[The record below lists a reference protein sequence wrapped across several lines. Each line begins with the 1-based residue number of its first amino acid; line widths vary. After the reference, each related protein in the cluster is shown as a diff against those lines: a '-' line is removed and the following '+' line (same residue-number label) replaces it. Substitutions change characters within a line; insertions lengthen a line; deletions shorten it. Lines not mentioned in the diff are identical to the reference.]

1 MKKIIFKT
9 GFILLCVGV
18 VVFLLLPFLET
29 TTPAPSTSNMDQA
42 QVVTE
47 NPLNAI
53 SKRIASL
60 FGLNKERKQKTLP
73 GQTNVAA
80 NSADGTTGNAN
91 NISSA
96 SADWRA
102 SANTPHASA
111 TTREAPNA
119 AQSQT
124 IEVPPHNSAADYE
137 NASFQT
143 DDGEWVLVQQTAPE
157 HSAPGMHEV
166 NVHEN
171 PYDQYVHQERARSFG
186 PQMPKQEI
194 PDSKWARIIQPVKNL
209 LGFGKS
215 SEEPSVSTRAAQHA
229 NNEKGLSLGAGSDKL
244 ASNKGNESSS
254 FSQVRLPTPDITPI
268 EWSMLTPRE
277 QQESEKSD
285 SSSDKSNAR
294 EVAEAL
300 GNAKFPNPRTPKER
314 QQRED
319 FINQKKAELLQR
331 MDEALLQVLE
341 ENNRNNT
348 TQKIGVGNVV
358 GCSDGVRQQEG
369 CLINPTPDNSNNMST
384 LSEEQETQ
392 KEKVL
397 KTERDK
403 NRYKISQETG
413 TILEDD
419 YSITVLLGPS
429 EELNFDGLKQNAPE
443 VAKKYEYLANAKNC
457 YENKCYWVPSSA
469 PSDPTLKDAVSTVGR
484 PQGDP
489 LDVEEQLKQQADEKD
504 KEMLDTPINWI
515 PYNEEDVKQLKDRSE
530 HVLPSD
536 SEVALWYGQNVGLK
550 NILLSSLP
558 SPLSSSSQGTATA
571 QPFLLPRQFADQEM
585 KAAQENIEKRNSKSG
600 SLQNKQKVQDEYN
613 EISQMGEQIAR
624 YVTEDINTRNEIKK
638 QVFENPV
645 QEATEL
651 QLKTILKK

>member
-80 NSADGTTGNAN
+80 NSADGTTENAN

-102 SANTPHASA
+102 SANTPRTSA

-194 PDSKWARIIQPVKNL
+194 PDSKWARIIQPVINL

-300 GNAKFPNPRTPKER
+300 GNAKFPNPKTPKER

-319 FINQKKAELLQR
+319 FINQKEAELLQR
-331 MDEALLQVLE
+331 MDEALLQVLTT
-341 ENNRNNT
+341 NSKNRP
-348 TQKIGVGNVV
+348 QKIGVDNVV
-358 GCSDGVRQQEG
+358 GCSDGVRQQTG
-369 CLINPTPDNSNNMST
+369 CRSNLTPDNSDNLST

-397 KTERDK
+397 EKERDN
-403 NRYKISQETG
+403 NRYNIRQETG
-413 TILEDD
+413 TILDD
-419 YSITVLLGPS
+419 NYSITVLLGPS
-429 EELNFDGLKQNAPE
+429 MEDLNFDDLRRSAPE
-443 VAKKYEYLANAKNC
+443 VAEKYEYLAKAKNC
-457 YENKCYWVPSSA
+457 YEENCYWVPSSA
-469 PSDPTLKDAVSTVGR
+469 PSDPTLKDAVSTVGL
-484 PQGDP
+484 PKGDP
-489 LDVEEQLKQQADEKD
+489 LGVEEKLKQEASKANKKILE
-504 KEMLDTPINWI
+504 TPINWI
-515 PYNEEDVKQLKDRSE
+515 PYNEKDVKEL
-530 HVLPSD
+530 
-536 SEVALWYGQNVGLK
+536 
-550 NILLSSLP
+550 
-558 SPLSSSSQGTATA
+558 
-571 QPFLLPRQFADQEM
+571 
-585 KAAQENIEKRNSKSG
+585 QENVFG
-600 SLQNKQKVQDEYN
+600 KV
-613 EISQMGEQIAR
+613 
-624 YVTEDINTRNEIKK
+624 
-638 QVFENPV
+638 
-645 QEATEL
+645 
-651 QLKTILKK
+651 

>member
-80 NSADGTTGNAN
+80 NSADGTTENAN

-102 SANTPHASA
+102 SANTPRTSA

-124 IEVPPHNSAADYE
+124 IEVPPHNSASDYE

-319 FINQKKAELLQR
+319 FINQKEAELLQR
-331 MDEALLQVLE
+331 MDEALLQVLTT
-341 ENNRNNT
+341 NSKNRP
-348 TQKIGVGNVV
+348 QKIGVGEVV
-358 GCSDGVRQQEG
+358 GCSDGVRQQTE
-369 CLINPTPDNSNNMST
+369 CRSNPTPDNSNNMST

-397 KTERDK
+397 EKERYKNRDK
-403 NRYKISQETG
+403 IHQETG

-429 EELNFDGLKQNAPE
+429 MEKLNFDGLKQSAPE
-443 VAKKYEYLANAKNC
+443 VAEKYEYLANAKNC
-457 YENKCYWVPSSA
+457 YEKKCYWVPSSA
-469 PSDPTLKDAVSTVGR
+469 PSDPTLKDAVSTVGW

-489 LDVEEQLKQQADEKD
+489 LGVEEKLKQKANEENK
-504 KEMLDTPINWI
+504 KILETPINWI
-515 PYNEEDVKQLKDRSE
+515 PYNEEDVKQLKDRPE

-536 SEVALWYGQNVGLK
+536 SEVALWYGQKVGLE
-550 NILLSSLP
+550 NILVSSLP
-558 SPLSSSSQGTATA
+558 SPLSSSGQTTGSSPT
-571 QPFLLPRQFADQEM
+571 FM
-585 KAAQENIEKRNSKSG
+585 KRNFITQEEEFARQRQTPHEKSKLKSG
-600 SLQNKQKVQDEYN
+600 NSQNKQEEYS
-613 EISQMGEQIAR
+613 ESKQMGKQIAK
-624 YVTEDINTRNEIKK
+624 YVTEDINTRNEIKN

-651 QLKTILKK
+651 QLKTILGK

>member
-1 MKKIIFKT
+1 MKKTIFKT

-102 SANTPHASA
+102 SANTPRTSA

-194 PDSKWARIIQPVKNL
+194 PDSKWAHIIQPVKNL

-319 FINQKKAELLQR
+319 FINQKEAELLQR
-331 MDEALLQVLE
+331 MDDALLQVIY
-341 ENNRNNT
+341 ENQRKNKR
-348 TQKIGVGNVV
+348 TQVRMDDVV
-358 GCSDGVRQQEG
+358 GCSDGVQQTTE
-369 CLINPTPDNSNNMST
+369 CPTHAEDAVST
-384 LSEEQETQ
+384 LSEEEETA
-392 KEKVL
+392 KEQTLKKEREINRAQIYHETGGKVL
-397 KTERDK
+397 
-403 NRYKISQETG
+403 Q
-413 TILEDD
+413 DD
-419 YSITVLLGPS
+419 YVFTVLLGPADN
-429 EELNFDGLKQNAPE
+429 LNFEQLKQIAPE
-443 VAKKYEYLANAKNC
+443 VAKKYEYLAKSKNC
-457 YENKCYWVPSSA
+457 Y
-469 PSDPTLKDAVSTVGR
+469 
-484 PQGDP
+484 
-489 LDVEEQLKQQADEKD
+489 
-504 KEMLDTPINWI
+504 
-515 PYNEEDVKQLKDRSE
+515 
-530 HVLPSD
+530 
-536 SEVALWYGQNVGLK
+536 
-550 NILLSSLP
+550 
-558 SPLSSSSQGTATA
+558 
-571 QPFLLPRQFADQEM
+571 
-585 KAAQENIEKRNSKSG
+585 
-600 SLQNKQKVQDEYN
+600 
-613 EISQMGEQIAR
+613 
-624 YVTEDINTRNEIKK
+624 
-638 QVFENPV
+638 
-645 QEATEL
+645 
-651 QLKTILKK
+651 

>member
-102 SANTPHASA
+102 SANTPRTSA

-194 PDSKWARIIQPVKNL
+194 PDSKWAHIIQPVKNL

-319 FINQKKAELLQR
+319 FINQKEAELLQR
-331 MDEALLQVLE
+331 RDEALLQVLT
-341 ENNRNNT
+341 ENLKIRR
-348 TQKIGVGNVV
+348 QKIGVGDVV
-358 GCSDGVRQQEG
+358 GCSDGVRQQTE
-369 CLINPTPDNSNNMST
+369 CRSNPTPDNSNNIST

-397 KTERDK
+397 EKERYKNRDK
-403 NRYKISQETG
+403 IYKETE

-419 YSITVLLGPS
+419 YSITVLLGPA
-429 EELNFDGLKQNAPE
+429 ETLDFEALKRFAPN
-443 VAKKYEYLANAKNC
+443 VGGKYEYLANAKKC
-457 YENKCYWVPSSA
+457 YEKTCYWVPSSA

-489 LDVEEQLKQQADEKD
+489 LGVEEQLKQQADEKD

-550 NILLSSLP
+550 NILVSSLP

-624 YVTEDINTRNEIKK
+624 YVTADIITRNEIKN
-638 QVFENPV
+638 QVFKNPV

-651 QLKTILKK
+651 QLKTILGK

>member
-1 MKKIIFKT
+1 MKKTIFKT

-29 TTPAPSTSNMDQA
+29 TTHAPSTSNMDQA

-80 NSADGTTGNAN
+80 NSADGTTENAN

-102 SANTPHASA
+102 SANTPRTSA

-194 PDSKWARIIQPVKNL
+194 PDSKWAHIIQPVKNL

-285 SSSDKSNAR
+285 SSSDRSKAR

-331 MDEALLQVLE
+331 MDEALLQVLTTNS
-341 ENNRNNT
+341 ENRP
-348 TQKIGVGNVV
+348 QKIGVDEVV
-358 GCSDGVRQQEG
+358 GCSDGVRQQTE
-369 CLINPTPDNSNNMST
+369 CRSNPTPDNSNNTST
-384 LSEEQETQ
+384 LSEERETQ

-397 KTERDK
+397 EEERDK
-403 NRYKISQETG
+403 NRYNIRQGTG
-413 TILEDD
+413 TILDD
-419 YSITVLLGPS
+419 NYSITVLLGPS
-429 EELNFDGLKQNAPE
+429 EELNFEDLRRSAPQ
-443 VAKKYEYLANAKNC
+443 VAEKYEYLAKAKNC
-457 YENKCYWVPSSA
+457 YEKKCYWVPSSA
-469 PSDPTLKDAVSTVGR
+469 PSDPTLKDAVSTVGW

-489 LDVEEQLKQQADEKD
+489 LRVEEQLKQEASEANKRIL
-504 KEMLDTPINWI
+504 ETPINWI

-536 SEVALWYGQNVGLK
+536 SEVALWYGQNVGLE
-550 NILLSSLP
+550 NILVSSLP
-558 SPLSSSSQGTATA
+558 SPLSSSGQTTGSS
-571 QPFLLPRQFADQEM
+571 QPFIPRNFITKEK
-585 KAAQENIEKRNSKSG
+585 KAAAVAKQQHLKSG
-600 SLQNKQKVQDEYN
+600 NSQDKQEEYS
-613 EISQMGEQIAR
+613 ESKQMGKQIAR
-624 YVTEDINTRNEIKK
+624 YVTEDINTRNNIKN

-651 QLKTILKK
+651 QLKTILGK